1 MYCHHCI
8 RSFADDAVFC
18 SQCGRRLHAHKVI
31 GAEEKAIW
39 TGVPSEETIL
49 KAEHNDLNEASA
61 AQTAMDTVEG
71 GIKEQVANIER
82 AELEVASGDA
92 NASAVGRNVSRD
104 TAISWGTV
112 AALAFLAIGMSVTLY
127 IYYQYEQNIN
137 ERVLKLQ
144 SDAKVSAMG
153 GDYNKALKLLAD
165 ASAERPNFAA
175 LAADQAII
183 HHVMKLEGMASDI
196 EDQLLSGHIL
206 EAEKLLDK
214 LMSDFNGHKEPVYGK
229 LREKLDGLDM
239 KLTVLNLENEL
250 GALTNVKDLGEM
262 LNVVNGL
269 AGQDASSLQEQ
280 IVNRIRTITSDRVSD
295 LIDRR
300 NYSDALETIN
310 YASTWLKDDTVLKKL
325 GESVNN
331 AQQRYEQ
338 AEQQRIEQAM
348 QRAAEEDLVNQTAAV
363 KQINADLTL
372 DEFGDL
378 TIEGTLM
385 NVATRPIYSIKV
397 NYIVKNS
404 AGEKIA
410 AGTADAT
417 PNYVEPGEEM
427 TYTATVYGAQT
438 DQVTVEMDH
447 ATWYL
452 D

>member
-31 GAEEKAIW
+31 GAEEKTIW
-39 TGVPSEETIL
+39 TGVPSEEADL
-49 KAEHNDLNEASA
+49 KAEQNGLNEAAQA
-61 AQTAMDTVEG
+61 AVDTIEG
-71 GIKEQVANIER
+71 GNKEQVAIIRR
-82 AELEVASGDA
+82 AELEAAAG
-92 NASAVGRNVSRD
+92 NAAVEAVGRKARSE
-104 TAISWGTV
+104 TGISWGTA
-112 AALAFLAIGMSVTLY
+112 AALSVLALGMAVSLY
-127 IYYQYEQNIN
+127 FYYQYEQSIN

-144 SDAKVSAMG
+144 SDAKVSAMS
-153 GDYNKALKLLAD
+153 GDYNKALDLLTD
-165 ASAERPNFAA
+165 ASAERPDFAA

-183 HHVMKLEGMASDI
+183 HHVMKLEGMAADV
-196 EDQLLSGHIL
+196 EGQLLSGNII
-206 EAEKLLDK
+206 EAEELLDK
-214 LMSDFNGHKEPVYGK
+214 LKSDFNGHKEPIYGK
-229 LREKLDGLDM
+229 LREKLEGLDM
-239 KLTVLNLENEL
+239 KLTVLNLESEL
-250 GALTNVKDLGEM
+250 DSLTNVKDLGEM

-269 AGQDASSLQEQ
+269 AGEDASTLQEQ
-280 IVNRIRTITSDRVSD
+280 IVNRIRTITSDKVED
-295 LIDRR
+295 LIHKRKYT
-300 NYSDALETIN
+300 NALESIG
-310 YASTWLKDDTVLKKL
+310 YASTWLKDDAVLKELSEDVK
-325 GESVNN
+325 N

-363 KQINADLTL
+363 KQIDVDLTL

-410 AGTADAT
+410 EGTADAT